1 MIAPGSNEPDAALPS
16 LRLADAPTRQRSTFW
31 PAPITRVRTS
41 RSRSEIVDLVAHQG
55 LGALVPQA
63 QNIGRYVTNLLRRE
77 NEKRHG
83 GMYVGGKPEVKSCRG
98 HPGRVG
104 DFFEARRCG
113 EGGLGLAGAN
123 SVT

>member
-1 MIAPGSNEPDAALPS
+1 MAIEADIRAENYRHIDLGQNALGFS
-16 LRLADAPTRQRSTFW
+16 VQTKNCSAL
-31 PAPITRVRTS
+31 
-41 RSRSEIVDLVAHQG
+41 HQG

-113 EGGLGLAGAN
+113 EGGLCLAGAN